1 MNLLDITTDHNWCKY
16 PYFYNVYPIFNEIHS
31 SASSQSNRNKRTTSH
46 VIDTQYGRI
55 YDCVVGDLNGI
66 YGKSSCMKN
75 YVSLNDLTVVDELRV
90 PFRKIPVYEVSS
102 KDQIETAVDSIS
114 NDNSGYEILLR
125 GQTKQYLLDRSELE
139 LEFLFGSTDV
149 KEPSFLPS
157 HLRHNYDE
165 VFLQSMWHNQAAML
179 FESVGY
185 EYSKTLSNDK
195 FELYQNDINYIRNT
209 HLMTAF
215 SLGIAQHYGMPSVG
229 LDLSDDLDV
238 ASWFASNSMTN
249 TKDGSTTSEK
259 VDSSTHITSMI
270 YVFRCP
276 KDAVFDYK
284 VVKPKIFPAGRPDA
298 QSAWFGHVGWGAAS
312 NQLGSYLACAF
323 NLSKEFIDSLP
334 QDIETTLFPNKKD
347 DPILNFFLKMKKQD
361 KYEGDAKKALQN
373 VYSLD

>member
-1 MNLLDITTDHNWCKY
+1 MMEN
-16 PYFYNVYPIFNEIHS
+16 S
-31 SASSQSNRNKRTTSH
+31 
-46 VIDTQYGRI
+46 
-55 YDCVVGDLNGI
+55 NGI
-66 YGKSSCMKN
+66 YGKSSSMKN
-75 YVSLNDLTVVDELRV
+75 YVSFNDLTVVDELRV

-102 KDQIETAVDSIS
+102 KDQIENAVNKIR

-125 GQTKQYLLDRSELE
+125 GQTKSYLLDRPEQE
-139 LEFLFGSTDV
+139 LEFLYGSTDV

-165 VFLQSMWHNQAAML
+165 VFLQSMWHNQAALL
-179 FESVGY
+179 FESIGY
-185 EYSKTLSNDK
+185 EYSKTLSKDK
-195 FELYQNDINYIRNT
+195 FELYKNDINYIRNT

-229 LDLSDDLDV
+229 LDLSDDLGV
-238 ASWFASNSMTN
+238 ASWFASNSMRVSKEGLTA
-249 TKDGSTTSEK
+249 TVK
-259 VDSSTHITSMI
+259 VDSSTHGTSMI
-270 YVFRCP
+270 YIFRCP

-323 NLSKEFIDSLP
+323 KLSKEFLDSLP
-334 QDIETTLFPNKKD
+334 QGIETTLFPKKTD
-347 DPILNFFLKMKKQD
+347 DQILNFFVKMRGQD
-361 KYEGDAKKALQN
+361 KYEGDAKKVLQN